1 VFTSIRVAAL
11 YSLLVCGYGLTGGAM
26 APLSAQEHPP
36 FLPTRDFTISY
47 QIGQSTQRATQGLLV
62 SFSAR
67 GYRFHIEAT
76 GQPGWIIF
84 DPELRRAFA
93 VVPQS
98 RAFIELPFDPS
109 SAQQFMLN
117 DQMNFARRGTDRV
130 AGFACTVWDVRSER
144 GTGRICMTEDGVML
158 RGSNSQGFMEVAALQ
173 YGAQPDELFQPPP
186 GFRKLDSARLN
197 LWGGL
202 LR

>member
-1 VFTSIRVAAL
+1 MCMSFRVAL
-11 YSLLVCGYGLTGGAM
+11 CGLLVGGYGLIGGGV

-47 QIGQSTQRATQGLLV
+47 QIGQSTQRPPQGLLV

-67 GYRFHIEAT
+67 GYRFHIESV

-84 DPELRRAFA
+84 EPERRRAFA

-98 RAFIELPFDPS
+98 RTFIELPFDPS

-117 DQMNFARRGTDRV
+117 DQMDFARRGTDQV

-144 GTGRICMTEDGVML
+144 GTGRLCVTEDGVML
-158 RGSNSQGFMEVAALQ
+158 RGSNGQGVMEATTLQ
-173 YGAQPDELFQPPP
+173 YGPQADELFTPPP
-186 GFRKLDSARLN
+186 WYRRVVSPGPNS
-197 LWGGL
+197 WGGL
-202 LR
+202 FR